1 MPLSADSALGALM
14 ATLPRAGQVQWIGL
28 RPARDV
34 PMVEVRQA
42 QVIAGKGLVGD
53 RYGSGSGKRGITLI
67 QAEHLPAI
75 AALGGL
81 AEVPAALLRRNVV
94 VSGIP
99 LVALKGRRF
108 RIGQAVF
115 EGTQPC
121 DPCSRMEAALGPGG
135 YNAMR
140 GHGGLCARVLSDGVI
155 AVGDELVALAD
166 EPA

>member
-1 MPLSADSALGALM
+1 MPFPADSALGVLM
-14 ATLPRAGQVQWIGL
+14 ATLPRPGRVQWIGL

-34 PMVEVRQA
+34 AMREVA
-42 QVIAGKGLVGD
+42 DAEAIAGRGLRGD
-53 RYGSGSGKRGITLI
+53 RYASGSGKRGITLI
-67 QAEHLPAI
+67 QAEHLPVI
-75 AALGGL
+75 AALGGHDSV
-81 AEVPAALLRRNVV
+81 AAALLRRNVV

-115 EGTQPC
+115 EGTDDC

-140 GHGGLCARVLSDGVI
+140 GHGGLCARILIGGVI
-155 AVGDELVALAD
+155 SVGDALVP
-166 EPA
+166 EPLE